1 MRRVR
6 LSQAHW
12 SWVRMYLTY
21 RRGAQVDSL
30 PALFERASGVHAQA
44 DSLPA
49 SDGAGQ
55 EAVQA
60 RPEQRARDC

>member
-1 MRRVR
+1 
-6 LSQAHW
+6 
-12 SWVRMYLTY
+12 MYLTY